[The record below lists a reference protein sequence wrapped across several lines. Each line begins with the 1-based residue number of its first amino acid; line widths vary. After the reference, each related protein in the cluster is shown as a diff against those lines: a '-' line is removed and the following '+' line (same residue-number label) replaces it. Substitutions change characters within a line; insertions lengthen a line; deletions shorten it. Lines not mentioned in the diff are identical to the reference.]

1 MSSLKFGYVCLI
13 TARCPS
19 GMYAVKVL
27 SMDDEHFCGLL
38 MNLDGVSRTEIRLKT
53 APGGLLLESSP
64 ESKTDE
70 AFSLLFA
77 EAEGLE

>member
-1 MSSLKFGYVCLI
+1 
-13 TARCPS
+13 
-19 GMYAVKVL
+19 MYAGKVL

-38 MNLDGVSRTEIRLKT
+38 MNLDGVSRTEIRLEN
-53 APGGLLLESSP
+53 GLRADCCWKAVP